1 MSTSH
6 CSPCFQCAWR
16 PRALTRPWNDTLQA
30 LRAELE
36 AAQAKAQSAQQEAA
50 ARAEEAARL
59 SDSSA
64 QQQDELQERVA
75 ALSAQLAQE
84 QKGRTTAASQVQ
96 VRQLLIWGA
105 IVAHC
110 ALCTVMR
117 M

>member
-1 MSTSH
+1 M
-6 CSPCFQCAWR
+6 
-16 PRALTRPWNDTLQA
+16 QA

-50 ARAEEAARL
+50 ARAEE
-59 SDSSA
+59 
-64 QQQDELQERVA
+64 QDELQERVA